1 MFPPCSASSFVVIN
15 LVFNMNQNSDTKNI
29 AIQEQGPWAGLKR
42 LVVTRLIEFV
52 RRPEAIF
59 WVYVFPLL
67 MVLVLGIAFR
77 SKPVE
82 KITVDLQSGADSV
95 WLSEFEAAVKSDER
109 INFQTFDEKECRQRL
124 KSGKSDLY
132 LRRADDGKIEYVFDE
147 TRPGSVAAKEMVNRL
162 QLVHRWKQKSDEQS
176 DLIGSRDITFQEP
189 GGRYIDWL
197 IPGLLGMGL
206 MGGGLWG
213 VGFAIV
219 DMRIRKL
226 LKRFLATPMKR
237 SHYLVSIMIS
247 RLLFMIPEMILLVLF
262 ARFIFGV
269 QIFGSVVDV
278 VLLILIG
285 AIQFSGIG
293 LLIAARCR
301 TMEAVSG
308 MMNLTMLPMWTLSG
322 IFFSYERF
330 PEVVHP
336 LIKMLPLTP
345 LIDSLRAVMVDGT
358 SIVALWPELLI
369 MTLWSVVSF
378 AIALWIFRWGD

>member
-1 MFPPCSASSFVVIN
+1 
-15 LVFNMNQNSDTKNI
+15 MNDDQGKIENV
-29 AIQEQGPWAGLKR
+29 AIEQQGPWTGLKR
-42 LVVTRLIEFV
+42 LVITRLIEFI

-82 KITVDLQSGADSV
+82 KITVDLQSGANTQ
-95 WLSEFEAAVKSDER
+95 WLSNLESAMQEDER
-109 INFQTFDEKECRQRL
+109 IVFQTLEETECRKRL
-124 KSGKSDLY
+124 KSGKSDLFIR
-132 LRRADDGKIEYVFDE
+132 LVSDGKVEYVFDE
-147 TRPGSVAAKEMVNRL
+147 TRPGSVVAKETVNRL
-162 QLVHRWKQKSDEQS
+162 LQKSAGQTDPVVAE
-176 DLIGSRDITFQEP
+176 DVAFQEP

-237 SHYLVSIMIS
+237 SHYLISIMIS
-247 RLLFMIPEMILLVLF
+247 RLLFMIPEMILLVVF
-262 ARFIFGV
+262 ARYIFGV
-269 QIFGSVVDV
+269 QVFGSVVDV
-278 VLLILIG
+278 VLLILLG
-285 AIQFSGIG
+285 SIQFSGIG

-301 TMEAVSG
+301 TMEGVSG
-308 MMNLTMLPMWTLSG
+308 LMNLTMLPMWTLSG

-336 LIKMLPLTP
+336 FIKLLPLTP

-358 SIVALWPELLI
+358 SIVALWPEVLT
-369 MTLWSVVSF
+369 MTLWAVFSF
-378 AIALWIFRWGD
+378 TIALWIFRWGD